1 MWILT
6 KRTISCRLKEKTLIY
21 MSTKISVYLRLLVMN
36 DLKIKLKLFL
46 KTPMPR
52 DIGRLGHL
60 RDVTKD
66 NICCEFLS
74 PFIQSIGS
82 VDSISMKIFM
92 VNKDIIHNL
101 PIILN
106 DLKEYLMKRQDD
118 ILHSEASNFKGT
130 VMELQ
135 NASTDFKTTFISNH
149 WSLLAKK
156 RISVPDVVKEVK
168 PVDIQNFFPLTQH
181 LRLVNDMDQMDES
194 KLKLTHMSDY
204 WKTRIRHTAEFLG
217 ELHKPLPLGKYG
229 TKFIPPRIKKMI
241 ANNTCERI
249 PYIKT
254 SFKD

>member
-1 MWILT
+1 
-6 KRTISCRLKEKTLIY
+6 
-21 MSTKISVYLRLLVMN
+21 MN

-46 KTPMPR
+46 KTTVPR
-52 DIGRLGHL
+52 DMDRLGHL

-66 NICCEFLS
+66 NISCEFLS

-106 DLKEYLMKRQDD
+106 DLKEYLMKRQDE
-118 ILHSEASNFKGT
+118 ILESEASKFKGT

-135 NASTDFKTTFISNH
+135 NASTDFKTTFISTH
-149 WSLLAKK
+149 WYLVAKK
-156 RISVPDVVKEVK
+156 RISVPDVIKEVK
-168 PVDIQNFFPLTQH
+168 PADIQNFFPMIQH
-181 LRLVNDMDQMDES
+181 LRLLNDLDKMEEG

-204 WKTRIRHTAEFLG
+204 WKTRIKHTAEFLG
-217 ELHKPLPLGKYG
+217 ELHKPLPHGKYG
-229 TKFIPPRIKKMI
+229 TKFIPPRIKKMVE
-241 ANNTCERI
+241 NNTYERI